1 MTRLNDFKNK
11 NVYVKLQHKLFGSQ
25 TTQIKN
31 FQPIFTDDEVGFKT
45 NTQFISLRS
54 NETTVSEINNG
65 ICIADKDLSIFI
77 TL

>member
-1 MTRLNDFKNK
+1 MMRLNNFRNK

-25 TTQIKN
+25 TTLIKN

-54 NETTVSEINNG
+54 DKVTVSEINNG

>member
-25 TTQIKN
+25 TARIKN
-31 FQPIFTDDEVGFKT
+31 FQPIFTDNEVGFKT
-45 NTQFISLRS
+45 NTQFISLKL
-54 NETTVSEINNG
+54 NEITVSEINNG
-65 ICIADKDLSIFI
+65 ICIADKDLSIFL